1 MKGRNLCQE
10 EHRWRNKDKDER
22 ENSTV
27 PCQVILRKLHTCE
40 DRVHRFVF
48 MQLPVAQEKKNS
60 T

>member
-27 PCQVILRKLHTCE
+27 PCQVILRELHTCE
-40 DRVHRFVF
+40 DRVHVHAASCNAR
-48 MQLPVAQEKKNS
+48 EE
-60 T
+60 